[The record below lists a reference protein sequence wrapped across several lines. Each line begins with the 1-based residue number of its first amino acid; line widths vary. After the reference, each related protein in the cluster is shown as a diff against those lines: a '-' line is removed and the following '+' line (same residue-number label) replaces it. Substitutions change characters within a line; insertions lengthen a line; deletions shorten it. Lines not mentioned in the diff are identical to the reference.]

1 MLEYLFAFLVGGT
14 ITTIITYFEL
24 SGFPLL
30 SRLATM
36 FPIFTWLSYLLI
48 GNLDGPQTVASH
60 SLFVLLGTLFAWVPY
75 MLIIHFFAPRLG
87 VNKSITLAIVVFIVL
102 AIVFVKIYPKTS

>member
-1 MLEYLFAFLVGGT
+1 MLEYFFAFLVGGT
-14 ITTIITYFEL
+14 ITVIITYFEL
-24 SGFPLL
+24 SGFPTL

-48 GNLDGPQTVASH
+48 GNLDGPETVASH

-75 MLIIHFFAPRLG
+75 MLVIHFFAPRIG
-87 VNKSITLAIVVFIVL
+87 VNKSIALAIIVFIIL
-102 AIVFVKIYPKTS
+102 ATIFVKIYQRT